1 MTEPLIVAIDGP
13 AGSGK
18 STVARALAERLGL
31 EVLDT
36 GAMYRAVTVLA
47 LRDGLDLDDADKVAR
62 IAEDAELEM
71 GARVLAHD
79 VDLTDELRTPEV
91 NDAVSVVAA
100 HPGVRR
106 ALVAAQRAWA
116 VPRAGAIVEG
126 RDIGTV
132 VFPDATVKVFL
143 TASHDERATAPR
155 GRARVLGQAARR
167 PRCGPRG
174 LAAASG
180 RRRHRARHDRPARST
195 RSSPRSWRW
204 L

>member
-1 MTEPLIVAIDGP
+1 M
-13 AGSGK
+13 
-18 STVARALAERLGL
+18 
-31 EVLDT
+31 
-36 GAMYRAVTVLA
+36 
-47 LRDGLDLDDADKVAR
+47 
-62 IAEDAELEM
+62 
-71 GARVLAHD
+71 LAHD

-143 TASHDERATAPR
+143 TASHDERA
-155 GRARVLGQAARR
+155 
-167 PRCGPRG
+167 
-174 LAAASG
+174 
-180 RRRHRARHDRPARST
+180 RRRVDEHASSVRRRDDLDAGREASPLRPAADATVLDTTDRPIDEVVAEI
-195 RSSPRSWRW
+195 
-204 L
+204 LALL